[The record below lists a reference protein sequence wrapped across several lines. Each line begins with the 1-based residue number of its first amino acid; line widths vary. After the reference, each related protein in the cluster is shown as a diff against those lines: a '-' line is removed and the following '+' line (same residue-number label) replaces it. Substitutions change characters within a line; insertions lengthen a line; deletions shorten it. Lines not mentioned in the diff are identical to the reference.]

1 MSGRHA
7 GCVAVGNVFSSP
19 SADDMLVAAKETNAG
34 AGVLYLL
41 EITAAIK

>member
-1 MSGRHA
+1 MLDG
-7 GCVAVGNVFSSP
+7 VAVGNVFSSP